1 MIQSRR
7 GRLAL
12 VGSVSVAASIVAMA
26 GSVAAQPSQ
35 NAPAGRPSV
44 QRPSVPAPAAIVPA
58 LEPLIARPVSELSEA
73 VNRYAA
79 DRAALLRR
87 YDVQYSD
94 ARNARARGFYTEWR
108 SRLRQVDFRKL
119 GQDARIDY
127 LLLDSRLRYELELLG
142 RDQREFAEMA
152 ALLPFAP
159 RLMALQEARRRMEPV
174 NAPRVA
180 EMLARTAKEIDSLR
194 KVLEKPAGKADSGQA
209 NSPPR
214 ARDTSAAPAAAG
226 AVGGAEA
233 GRAGGS
239 EARAAADSTR
249 ADSAPP
255 RPAVRDEFLRI
266 VEPGTT
272 MPATARPTDTTRA
285 KGVSK
290 VVAARAAGDLEAL
303 RRTVEAWNRYYAGY
317 DPSFSWWVADP
328 YRKAD
333 DAMKAYIKVL
343 REKIVGHKE
352 GEDPPIV
359 GDPIG
364 AEGLKADLAVEMI
377 AYSPQ
382 ELVAIAEREFAWCE
396 AEMRKAAR
404 EMGFGDD
411 WKAALE
417 KVKTTYVD
425 PGQQPDLIRDLAWE
439 ATAFVERLGL
449 VTIPPLAK
457 EVWRMEMLT
466 PEAQKRAPFFL
477 YGGEAIQVSF
487 PTSAMEHDDKLMS
500 MRGNNPYFSRATV
513 HHELIPGHHLQNF
526 MTSRY
531 NTHRRPFSTP
541 FWGEGWALY
550 WEMLL
555 WDKGF
560 ARTPEERVGMLFWR
574 SHRAARIIFSLKFHL
589 GEMSP
594 QEAVDF
600 LVDRVGHERANATAE
615 VRRSFD
621 GSYSPL
627 YQVAYM
633 MGGLQIRAL
642 HRELVASGKMTDRE
656 FHDAILQGG
665 SMPIEM
671 VRASL
676 TKQTLSRDHVPAWK
690 FAGSVTPPPTPPT
703 R

>member
-1 MIQSRR
+1 MVHSRR
-7 GRLAL
+7 SLTFVAGAASAVLAL
-12 VGSVSVAASIVAMA
+12 VAPL
-26 GSVAAQPSQ
+26 AAQPARPPQ
-35 NAPAGRPSV
+35 QGRPSV
-44 QRPSVPAPAAIVPA
+44 QRPTIPATSAIVPS
-58 LEPLIARPVSELSEA
+58 LDPLIARPVSELSEA

-79 DRAALLRR
+79 DRSALLRR
-87 YDVQYSD
+87 YDVQYSA
-94 ARNARARGFYTEWR
+94 ARGERARGFYTEWQA
-108 SRLRQVDFRKL
+108 RLREVDFRKL

-127 LLLDSRLRYELELLG
+127 LLLDSRLKYELELL
-142 RDQREFAEMA
+142 RREQKEFGEMA

-159 RLMALQEARRRMEPV
+159 RLMALQESRRRMEPV
-174 NAPRVA
+174 EAPRVA

-194 KVLEKPAGKADSGQA
+194 KVLEKPPAKGDSAASGA
-209 NSPPR
+209 TRP
-214 ARDTSAAPAAAG
+214 DTS
-226 AVGGAEA
+226 
-233 GRAGGS
+233 
-239 EARAAADSTR
+239 RAATR
-249 ADSAPP
+249 GADSARVADPGRSDSAGP
-255 RPAVRDEFLRI
+255 RPAVRDEFLRV
-266 VEPGTT
+266 VETGTT
-272 MPATARPTDTTRA
+272 RPDTTRRA
-285 KGVSK
+285 DTTRMTGKVSK
-290 VVAARAAGDLEAL
+290 VVALRAADDLEVL

-317 DPSFSWWVADP
+317 DPAFSWWVADP
-328 YRKAD
+328 YKKAD

-343 REKIVGHKE
+343 REKIVGYKE
-352 GEDPPIV
+352 GEDPPII

-457 EVWRMEMLT
+457 EVWRMEMMT

-487 PTSAMEHDDKLMS
+487 PTSGMEHDDKLMS

-513 HHELIPGHHLQNF
+513 QHELIPGHHLQNF
-526 MTSRY
+526 MTARY

-560 ARTPEERVGMLFWR
+560 ARSPEERVGMLFWR

-642 HRELVASGKMTDRE
+642 HGELVGSGKMTDRA

-676 TKQTLSRDHVPAWK
+676 TKQALTREHVPAWR
-690 FAGSVTPPPTPPT
+690 FAGAVGPSSGTG
-703 R
+703 RQ